1 MFTAGMMESREHRV
15 NINEVEPEEFGLLVN
30 FAYTS
35 TVEISTANVQVFII
49 VNVINIVSILTC
61 LSVLKN
67 IHCLFGLGP
76 ASSSKPVKC
85 YCCKRGLLSFPG
97 ASHHG

>member
-15 NINEVEPEEFGLLVN
+15 NINEVEAEEFGLLLD

-49 VNVINIVSILTC
+49 FILGLSICPDMDKCVC
-61 LSVLKN
+61 LWDF
-67 IHCLFGLGP
+67 LFYFILLY
-76 ASSSKPVKC
+76 S
-85 YCCKRGLLSFPG
+85 YFLIILLSAHYYYYNPLYP
-97 ASHHG
+97 

>member
-15 NINEVEPEEFGLLVN
+15 NINEVEAEEFGLLLD

-49 VNVINIVSILTC
+49 FIKHSVIINMSGHGQMC
-61 LSVLKN
+61 LSGT
-67 IHCLFGLGP
+67 F
-76 ASSSKPVKC
+76 
-85 YCCKRGLLSFPG
+85 
-97 ASHHG
+97 

>member
-49 VNVINIVSILTC
+49 MNVINIVSILTC
-61 LSVLKN
+61 LSVLKRTY
-67 IHCLFGLGP
+67 IVIWSRPC
-76 ASSSKPVKC
+76 
-85 YCCKRGLLSFPG
+85 
-97 ASHHG
+97 